1 MKATHSCRTEQN
13 AVIGLDI
20 DGDVLPMV
28 LLMVIGTT
36 RPGRWDDVSLSR
48 LMDMRPSNI
57 RAALIDLEDWGL
69 IRPFGSNSWTATA
82 RGTRNIRINLPGKMP
97 IA

>member
-1 MKATHSCRTEQN
+1 MKATHSSRAEQI
-13 AVIGLDI
+13 AVVGLDI

-28 LLMVIGTT
+28 LLMIIGTT
-36 RPGRWDDVSLSR
+36 RPGRWDDVNLAR

-57 RAALIDLEDWGL
+57 RAALIDLDEWGL
-69 IRPFGSNSWTATA
+69 IQAWGSNAWSITY
-82 RGTRNIRINLPGKMP
+82 RGTQSIRTYLPGKMP